1 MVFVLSFDRR
11 GSDFQSSS
19 DPFCTGRFGWN
30 MVDDVL
36 EFKQSHSL
44 QPYLVV
50 TTSQLPTLINVSCSL
65 GDAGYP
71 FAAQQLGLGAEGAKT
86 ANKYGEQSVICCD
99 KQLNAM
105 ELFHFTNS
113 ANHQ

>member
-1 MVFVLSFDRR
+1 MA
-11 GSDFQSSS
+11 
-19 DPFCTGRFGWN
+19 
-30 MVDDVL
+30 DDVL
-36 EFKQSHSL
+36 EFKLSHSL

-50 TTSQLPTLINVSCSL
+50 TTSQLPTLVNVSCSL

-86 ANKYGEQSVICCD
+86 ANKYGEQSVMCCD

-105 ELFHFTNS
+105 ELFHFTDS
-113 ANHQ
+113 ANLQ